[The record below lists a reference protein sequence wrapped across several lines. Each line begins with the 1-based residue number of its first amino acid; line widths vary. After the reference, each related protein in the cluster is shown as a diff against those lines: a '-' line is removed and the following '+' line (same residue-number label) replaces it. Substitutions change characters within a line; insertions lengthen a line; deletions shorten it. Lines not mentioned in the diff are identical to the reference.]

1 MDGRIRRWLI
11 EIECSSKSIRQW
23 YEIAARLNRSCRESK
38 REEEERKEKKRIED
52 EWRRIEGMKIKIE
65 KEAEREW
72 R

>member
-11 EIECSSKSIRQW
+11 EIKCSSKSIRQW
-23 YEIAARLNRSCRESK
+23 YERAARLNRNCRESK
-38 REEEERKEKKRIED
+38 REEEEGKERKRIED